1 MSLAKLLAVFSV
13 DINCQLLRK
22 DTGIPQYVLFV
33 LSIQCLVF
41 LFADIHVAPLL
52 SQSVAVRTYC
62 SHDSQAL
69 YRISRLYISFR
80 AAFCF

>member
-52 SQSVAVRTYC
+52 SQSVAVRTYG